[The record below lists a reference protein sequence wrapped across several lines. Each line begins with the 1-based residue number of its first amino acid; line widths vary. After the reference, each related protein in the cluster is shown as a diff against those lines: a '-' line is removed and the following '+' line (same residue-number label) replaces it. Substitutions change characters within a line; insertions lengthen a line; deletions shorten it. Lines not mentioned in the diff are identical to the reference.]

1 MTTLEDK
8 ISSKSPIERE
18 KFIMKNVNFIKDF
31 LNEIITNN
39 SIDIFGEKRRKKIK
53 LVVLQKRKRMLKL
66 QISSHF
72 FIIHMKA
79 FWFILKL

>member
-39 SIDIFGEKRRKKIK
+39 SIDIFGEKKEKENKVSSTSEKKANVKIAD
-53 LVVLQKRKRMLKL
+53 
-66 QISSHF
+66 
-72 FIIHMKA
+72 FIP
-79 FWFILKL
+79 LL